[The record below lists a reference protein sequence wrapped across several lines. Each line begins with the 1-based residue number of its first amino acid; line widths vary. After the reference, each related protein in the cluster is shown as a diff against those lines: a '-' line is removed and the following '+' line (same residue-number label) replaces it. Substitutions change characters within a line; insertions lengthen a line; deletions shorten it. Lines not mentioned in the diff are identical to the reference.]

1 MVASQKFKLTCR
13 KPNTLSLLLVYAMPN
28 TIIVL
33 FSPCTLSIGKFYNV
47 STSSLYYL
55 SIIPL
60 IGFAIGP
67 LLSPLISM
75 KYGKKGSLILGNSI
89 TLMSILGYIF
99 FTYISAS
106 YEMLL
111 LFRFISVFGASIAI
125 ISVPAIINE
134 YYHDF
139 YARKMMFLISA
150 IFCLWPGI
158 VMGISGLITAHL
170 GWQYTEFFLLLY
182 SIITYLMMLQLP
194 ETQAVLIKEKNIL
207 KPYFYNVAK
216 IFNNSQFILFTLI
229 GSIMGVLLYYF
240 ISETPFI
247 ALHYMGLSSTSYGYF
262 SLIPYIACTAALLLG
277 NIFASKLNFKRAVK
291 IGIFGS
297 LPCAIL
303 MLVFFELGYVNI
315 FSVFILSAILL
326 ASLSPSFGYGFAKAV
341 ASADE
346 KALGTSLFIFIYMI
360 FSSAVPFATKNF
372 TGLLGINVYPIT
384 IIIMVII
391 LIILFFI
398 YCSKNKN
405 TQTQD

>member
-1 MVASQKFKLTCR
+1 M
-13 KPNTLSLLLVYAMPN
+13 LSTYIIVSYDLLL
-28 TIIVL
+28 I
-33 FSPCTLSIGKFYNV
+33 FR
-47 STSSLYYL
+47 
-55 SIIPL
+55 
-60 IGFAIGP
+60 
-67 LLSPLISM
+67 LL
-75 KYGKKGSLILGNSI
+75 
-89 TLMSILGYIF
+89 
-99 FTYISAS
+99 
-106 YEMLL
+106 
-111 LFRFISVFGASIAI
+111 SVFGASIAV

-158 VMGISGLITAHL
+158 VMGISGLITDHL
-170 GWQYTEFFLLLY
+170 GWQYTELFLLLY
-182 SIITYLMMLQLP
+182 SIITYIMMLQLP
-194 ETQAVLIKEKNIL
+194 ETQAVFIKKKNIL
-207 KPYFYNVAK
+207 KPYFSNIGK

-229 GSIMGVLLYYF
+229 GSIMGVTLYYF

-262 SLIPYIACTAALLLG
+262 SLIPYLACTAALLLG

-303 MLVFFELGYVNI
+303 MLILFESGYSNI

-341 ASADE
+341 AIADE

-360 FSSAVPFATKNF
+360 FSSAVPFVTKNF

-384 IIIMVII
+384 LIILVVI

-398 YCSKNKN
+398 YCTKNKN
-405 TQTQD
+405 AQTLD